1 MRFLLKI
8 PPETVSSEHLQRA
21 EKNKMTKL
29 TIEIGLV
36 DRLIFAQGID
46 ILLQQFLTETIGILR
61 LCLPQERS
69 DIIIE
74 RPFSS
79 ALKVDKP
86 RFTVFDHHIAAL
98 KIAVHKSSGRTAQQH
113 ITHLLKVVL
122 QFIFLKFHAGSLKE
136 TIFEVIQIPKD
147 RTLIE
152 LRLRIA
158 TGKVEA
164 VGSGKLYGRK
174 QTDRLTEQLF
184 FLFGKYAGST
194 SFLDCMKQKG
204 ISQILLK
211 IVTLIFGNDMNFGYR
226 QAGLAEMGCHIK
238 ESIILLDRRATYA
251 DQGFRTCQPEV
262 AAVGTGRW

>member
-1 MRFLLKI
+1 
-8 PPETVSSEHLQRA
+8 
-21 EKNKMTKL
+21 MTKL

-86 RFTVFDHHIAAL
+86 RLTVFDHHIAAL

-152 LRLRIA
+152 LRLRIT

-174 QTDRLTEQLF
+174 QTDRLAEQLF

-238 ESIILLDRRATYA
+238 ESIILLDRRATYT

>member
-1 MRFLLKI
+1 
-8 PPETVSSEHLQRA
+8 
-21 EKNKMTKL
+21 MTKL

-86 RFTVFDHHIAAL
+86 RLTVFDHHIAAL

-152 LRLRIA
+152 LRLRIT

-174 QTDRLTEQLF
+174 QTDRLAEQLF
-184 FLFGKYAGST
+184 S
-194 SFLDCMKQKG
+194 S
-204 ISQILLK
+204 SEN
-211 IVTLIFGNDMNFGYR
+211 TLVARPF
-226 QAGLAEMGCHIK
+226 
-238 ESIILLDRRATYA
+238 SIA
-251 DQGFRTCQPEV
+251 
-262 AAVGTGRW
+262 